1 MANQKPVHEIRLGKV
16 KAAIWK
22 NETTS
27 GTQYSATIVRLFKP
41 EGGEWES
48 TNSFGRDELPL
59 VSKVADMV
67 HTWIYQQSERKDDSH
82 EEPQNTRQSSGRRS
96 ERQKAG
102 ASTR

>member
-27 GTQYSATIVRLFKP
+27 GARYSATIVRLFKP

-67 HTWIYQQSERKDDSH
+67 HTWIYQQSERKDDSQR
-82 EEPQNTRQSSGRRS
+82 EPQSDRQTSGRRS
-96 ERQKAG
+96 GRQRESAG
-102 ASTR
+102 TR

>member
-22 NETTS
+22 NETDS
-27 GTQYSATIVRLFKP
+27 GTRYSVTISRLYKP

-67 HTWIYQQSERKDDSH
+67 HTWIYQQSERRD
-82 EEPQNTRQSSGRRS
+82 EPQGETRDDRPAARLWVRLLQHF
-96 ERQKAG
+96 K
-102 ASTR
+102 T